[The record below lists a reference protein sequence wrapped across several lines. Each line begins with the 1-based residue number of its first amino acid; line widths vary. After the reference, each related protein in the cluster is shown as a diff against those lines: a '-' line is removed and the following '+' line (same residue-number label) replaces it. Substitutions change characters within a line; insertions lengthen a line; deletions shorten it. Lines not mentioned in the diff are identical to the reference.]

1 MASATRWTGCRLERT
16 ERRGARTSSSC
27 RHRCKTSLMG
37 RASTTASRRGSIGRA
52 PPPGAAAQRVSRT
65 RLDDARGTRRT
76 RDARAVVRPRHASA
90 SDKSTRLAVHADVIA
105 RSDYHIHGANERR
118 AQRYE
123 RRAAEVD
130 AVTIADGRLLVGAL
144 FETRACRPAKIIST
158 HLVRFTR
165 SRSWDTGARALSF
178 HATTLFLIDPSSASF
193 TSPPPPHGACRRS
206 LRRR

>member
-1 MASATRWTGCRLERT
+1 MQNLLDGKSVHHRVEARVDRTR
-16 ERRGARTSSSC
+16 A
-27 RHRCKTSLMG
+27 
-37 RASTTASRRGSIGRA
+37 A
-52 PPPGAAAQRVSRT
+52 PGAAARVSRT

-105 RSDYHIHGANERR
+105 RSDYHTHGANERR

-123 RRAAEVD
+123 RRTAEVD
-130 AVTIADGRLLVGAL
+130 AVTIADGRLKVTAL
-144 FETRACRPAKIIST
+144 EECHAHVVQRKYLY
-158 HLVRFTR
+158 LVRFTR